1 MRKMISLAVVMV
13 LVTVARADAPF
24 VEETLDQALK
34 DAGKSNKLVMIDFFA
49 TWCAPCKAM
58 DKKTWPDKS
67 VQAWV
72 GDHAVALRLD
82 ADKEQDIVAKYK
94 VEDFP
99 AILFIKPDGTEAGR
113 ISGYV
118 EPEEFLKK
126 ADEIV
131 AKQGQSGK

>member
-1 MRKMISLAVVMV
+1 MRKSIAMAVVMLTA
-13 LVTVARADAPF
+13 LVVRAEAPF
-24 VEETLDQALK
+24 VDEPFDQALK
-34 DAGKSNKLVMIDFFA
+34 DAGTANKLVMIDFFA

-58 DKKTWPDKS
+58 DKNTWPDKS

-82 ADKEQDIVAKYK
+82 ADKSQNITDKYK

-99 AILFIKPDGTEAGR
+99 CVLFIKPDGTEAGR

-118 EPEEFLKK
+118 EPKEFLAK
-126 ADEIV
+126 ANDII
-131 AKQGQSGK
+131 AKTGQASK